1 MLIVLP
7 WFITTQANDPF
18 LNQNWIVF
26 ALAALSIC
34 ILSVVFLFFRPRNGH
49 FVIFKPLLLIF
60 VAIASSMYF
69 SEYLITLRTSLL
81 WLSLLLLLAFL
92 RLSRRQTDNRG
103 ITLMFSVAGF
113 AMSIYSLAQKCG
125 WDFFHWGSPY
135 KMVGT
140 LSNPNYLGAYLML
153 TAIVTLGMAIEGSF
167 KRTLNRSILFVM
179 FLVQAVAILLS
190 GAVSATV
197 GLLLALLLFSTR
209 FWEVKPGR
217 IIRFSPFLS
226 GAIIAVVLT
235 ILHGIVFYS
244 TSNYPWENL
253 AKPPYSYLSIVSRLV
268 VWQMGYSVFLAQPLT
283 GLGPGAI
290 MYLMPVQ
297 RPPYATALGLKI
309 FNDDPHSAVVS
320 LLAETG
326 IFGLFA
332 FSALFCYLAGIS
344 IWRRSKGLKPED
356 AAKVTQENQT
366 VQEDT
371 PQICWLPALI
381 PAIIVFLGF
390 KAGFIN
396 LPIFFYSIP
405 VIIAFIGIYN
415 SLNFKTSETEKAQTF
430 EKTPLVALLAFI
442 FHSAFNNNIS
452 VLPLLATATVLASLL
467 LSNNLKDLVWKK
479 KFSPAALPYLCMPL
493 IFVFT
498 AYSLQ
503 SAYQHEQLKI
513 FAGSRLLE
521 KGKFIESQRA
531 FESAIKT
538 NPQSPRA
545 YFGLA
550 ISLKNQGQYNETQS
564 ILEKLDQM
572 VPNIFNTNYELARV
586 LFERKHILEAHRY
599 ALKSLNWNPTPRSY
613 ELLGKILISEGK
625 MAEAKKIFE
634 EGLIFVP
641 EQNKEERIAAD
652 RIRLNLAALA
662 ANQTDFAECRKY
674 LAEIKSS
681 ISQTSDALYLKGMLL
696 SQDNK
701 PDEALKLFEKALHE
715 SPENPRIMNAVGYL
729 LTRNEKDLERAEM
742 LLETAHQL
750 LKSSET
756 PMLSDMLMIAHSL
769 GTLYWKQ
776 GKLEEAG
783 KLLEIAWEKC
793 PDTWET
799 VKVGRYQDL
808 IRFYQETG
816 NDQALARLTG
826 ETAST
831 TPDISGKESTEAEKT
846 END

>member
-1 MLIVLP
+1 
-7 WFITTQANDPF
+7 
-18 LNQNWIVF
+18 
-26 ALAALSIC
+26 
-34 ILSVVFLFFRPRNGH
+34 
-49 FVIFKPLLLIF
+49 
-60 VAIASSMYF
+60 
-69 SEYLITLRTSLL
+69 
-81 WLSLLLLLAFL
+81 
-92 RLSRRQTDNRG
+92 
-103 ITLMFSVAGF
+103 
-113 AMSIYSLAQKCG
+113 
-125 WDFFHWGSPY
+125 
-135 KMVGT
+135 
-140 LSNPNYLGAYLML
+140 
-153 TAIVTLGMAIEGSF
+153 
-167 KRTLNRSILFVM
+167 
-179 FLVQAVAILLS
+179 
-190 GAVSATV
+190 
-197 GLLLALLLFSTR
+197 
-209 FWEVKPGR
+209 
-217 IIRFSPFLS
+217 
-226 GAIIAVVLT
+226 
-235 ILHGIVFYS
+235 
-244 TSNYPWENL
+244 
-253 AKPPYSYLSIVSRLV
+253 
-268 VWQMGYSVFLAQPLT
+268 
-283 GLGPGAI
+283 
-290 MYLMPVQ
+290 
-297 RPPYATALGLKI
+297 
-309 FNDDPHSAVVS
+309 
-320 LLAETG
+320 
-326 IFGLFA
+326 
-332 FSALFCYLAGIS
+332 
-344 IWRRSKGLKPED
+344 
-356 AAKVTQENQT
+356 
-366 VQEDT
+366 
-371 PQICWLPALI
+371 
-381 PAIIVFLGF
+381 
-390 KAGFIN
+390 
-396 LPIFFYSIP
+396 
-405 VIIAFIGIYN
+405 
-415 SLNFKTSETEKAQTF
+415 
-430 EKTPLVALLAFI
+430 
-442 FHSAFNNNIS
+442 
-452 VLPLLATATVLASLL
+452 
-467 LSNNLKDLVWKK
+467 
-479 KFSPAALPYLCMPL
+479 
-493 IFVFT
+493 
-498 AYSLQ
+498 
-503 SAYQHEQLKI
+503 
-513 FAGSRLLE
+513 
-521 KGKFIESQRA
+521 
-531 FESAIKT
+531 
-538 NPQSPRA
+538 
-545 YFGLA
+545 
-550 ISLKNQGQYNETQS
+550 
-564 ILEKLDQM
+564 
-572 VPNIFNTNYELARV
+572 V